1 MSAWA
6 TSSGP
11 APARAKARRAQ
22 AAMAG
27 LEWRFSRS
35 LTNQWSWASA
45 PDTGNTQRSS
55 GTPAARAA
63 STEQRM
69 SPAAWSVWMLA
80 FISFGYGKPIM
91 RLSAD
96 GVRISSAVLAS
107 GDQAYGFLAAVS
119 EKRDH
124 SSETFC

>member
-11 APARAKARRAQ
+11 YPASPKAWRAQ

-27 LEWRFSRS
+27 LEWRFWRS

-45 PDTGNTQRSS
+45 PDSGKTQRSS

-69 SPAAWSVWMLA
+69 TPAAWSVWMLA
-80 FISFGYGKPIM
+80 FISFGYGNPIM
-91 RLSAD
+91 RLSAL
-96 GVRISSAVLAS
+96 GVPISSADLAS
-107 GDQAYGFLAAVS
+107 GDQACGFDAATS
-119 EKRDH
+119 ENRDH
-124 SSETFC
+124 KAA